1 MKTTSFSQHLGT
13 YFDEYLPNV
22 RNYSP
27 NTIASYQDTFRLLLE
42 YMAEQQHIKPYLL
55 DYKHFSDKVILSFL
69 NWLETH
75 RNCSPSTRNQR
86 LSAISAF
93 FKYASQRSISALKI
107 CSNIASIPP
116 KKTPRHIFS
125 YFSVEELRVLLQMP
139 DPRKPLERRD
149 IVLLSLLYDSG
160 AREQELCG
168 IRVGDIRFSNP
179 ASVLLHGKGGKSR
192 VVPLMSRPTR
202 ILQQFIAERK
212 FGTAEKDAPLFLN
225 QRGEPITPACIRNV
239 ICKYISRA
247 KNIRPD
253 LFNESSY
260 SPHSF
265 RHSKAVHL
273 LEAGTEL
280 VYIRDFLGHVSVQT
294 TEIYATV
301 SQSMLN
307 SVLRNRSIPKVLNVD
322 LDEISHDAIP
332 DYLRKKK

>member
-69 NWLETH
+69 
-75 RNCSPSTRNQR
+75 NCSPSTRNQR

-149 IVLLSLLYDSG
+149 IVLLSLL
-160 AREQELCG
+160 ET
-168 IRVGDIRFSNP
+168 F
-179 ASVLLHGKGGKSR
+179 
-192 VVPLMSRPTR
+192 
-202 ILQQFIAERK
+202 
-212 FGTAEKDAPLFLN
+212 
-225 QRGEPITPACIRNV
+225 
-239 ICKYISRA
+239 
-247 KNIRPD
+247 D
-253 LFNESSY
+253 LAIPQVCFCTVKAA
-260 SPHSF
+260 
-265 RHSKAVHL
+265 KAVLYL
-273 LEAGTEL
+273 L
-280 VYIRDFLGHVSVQT
+280 
-294 TEIYATV
+294 
-301 SQSMLN
+301 
-307 SVLRNRSIPKVLNVD
+307 
-322 LDEISHDAIP
+322 
-332 DYLRKKK
+332 

>member
-116 KKTPRHIFS
+116 KKTPLP
-125 YFSVEELRVLLQMP
+125 YFFILFRGGIESPAANARPQ
-139 DPRKPLERRD
+139 KT
-149 IVLLSLLYDSG
+149 SG
-160 AREQELCG
+160 TTGHR
-168 IRVGDIRFSNP
+168 
-179 ASVLLHGKGGKSR
+179 
-192 VVPLMSRPTR
+192 
-202 ILQQFIAERK
+202 
-212 FGTAEKDAPLFLN
+212 TAESF
-225 QRGEPITPACIRNV
+225 IRQWSQGTGV
-239 ICKYISRA
+239 MRHTSW
-247 KNIRPD
+247 
-253 LFNESSY
+253 
-260 SPHSF
+260 
-265 RHSKAVHL
+265 RHS
-273 LEAGTEL
+273 
-280 VYIRDFLGHVSVQT
+280 I
-294 TEIYATV
+294 
-301 SQSMLN
+301 
-307 SVLRNRSIPKVLNVD
+307 
-322 LDEISHDAIP
+322 
-332 DYLRKKK
+332 

>member
-1 MKTTSFSQHLGT
+1 MKPTSFSQHLGT

-149 IVLLSLLYDSG
+149 IVLLSL
-160 AREQELCG
+160 
-168 IRVGDIRFSNP
+168 
-179 ASVLLHGKGGKSR
+179 
-192 VVPLMSRPTR
+192 
-202 ILQQFIAERK
+202 
-212 FGTAEKDAPLFLN
+212 
-225 QRGEPITPACIRNV
+225 
-239 ICKYISRA
+239 
-247 KNIRPD
+247 
-253 LFNESSY
+253 
-260 SPHSF
+260 
-265 RHSKAVHL
+265 
-273 LEAGTEL
+273 
-280 VYIRDFLGHVSVQT
+280 
-294 TEIYATV
+294 
-301 SQSMLN
+301 
-307 SVLRNRSIPKVLNVD
+307 
-322 LDEISHDAIP
+322 
-332 DYLRKKK
+332 

>member
-42 YMAEQQHIKPYLL
+42 YMAEHQHIKPYLL

-160 AREQELCG
+160 ARAQELCG

-294 TEIYATV
+294 TEI
-301 SQSMLN
+301 
-307 SVLRNRSIPKVLNVD
+307 
-322 LDEISHDAIP
+322 
-332 DYLRKKK
+332 